1 MPAKRVSPKIRLV
14 LWIILTTVLSGV
26 IGLHAQA
33 PDSCAPIPAVKAAL
47 DELPSYPTPNQTM
60 PQFRAQ
66 KMARIQALLRQYPG
80 DVFVERAYIDFQSWT
95 PERDQV
101 IEHYKGLAGKNP
113 AGKNPDDARWL
124 YLYGLTLVGRQ
135 SAEAIK
141 LLGSAVAKDPTF
153 AWPHLKLAEIYT
165 SPNFL
170 NKEKSVSEV
179 KTFMNLCPASF
190 EGYQQLIQNE
200 DRGLQS
206 ASAQKL
212 RELLRA
218 RTDADAVGAYR
229 TLWSLEFKAR
239 PPAEYEPLRKNVA
252 EDIKHIRSLTLD
264 KRQSYSA
271 LEEGY
276 KLVDDQKQSDWAK
289 EERQRRFPSMWE
301 LAAADKWWKDHPSP
315 NAEDPPERRQAY
327 YSDVL
332 KETGAWLKLRPN
344 TTYIWW
350 QRLNAMEHLDSVPAA
365 EVQDFGERAVKVGE
379 SNAGPWGP
387 DSDMYLKVAAA
398 FSKKKI
404 QPTRVL
410 ELVHKGLQQLEAESK
425 QPPYDL
431 WAKRDNIEESNF
443 YRSSTRLQA
452 LAFETQAYIQLGDNQ
467 KAQQELSKIDQRF
480 EELKSLA
487 GTKEDRMKEYSSRQV
502 AYWELMARLAEAENH
517 KLDAMAYYEN
527 ALLTRLQA
535 GIKPE
540 PSEKDELAADAQ
552 KLWAALGGS
561 ADGWK
566 TWYALPAAELAAKS
580 TLTWQES
587 NESLPA
593 FEIAD
598 IKGKTWQLADLRGK
612 VVLLNVWASW

>member
-1 MPAKRVSPKIRLV
+1 MPATRVFPKIRLV

-47 DELPSYPTPNQTM
+47 DELPSYATPDQTM
-60 PQFRAQ
+60 PQFREQ

-80 DVFVERAYIDFQSWT
+80 DLFIERTYTDFQSWT

-101 IEHYKGLAGKNP
+101 IEHYKGLAE
-113 AGKNPDDARWL
+113 KNPDDARWL

-135 SAEAIK
+135 SPEAIK
-141 LLGSAVAKDPTF
+141 LLGSAMVKDPKF
-153 AWPHLKLAEIYT
+153 AWPHLKLAAIYT
-165 SPNFL
+165 APNFL
-170 NKEKSVSEV
+170 NKEKSVAEV
-179 KTFMNLCPASF
+179 KSFLNLCPASF
-190 EGYQQLIQNE
+190 EGYQQLIQSD

-212 RELLRA
+212 RDLLRA
-218 RTDADAVGAYR
+218 RTDPDAVGAYR

-239 PPAEYEPLRKNVA
+239 PPAEYEPLRKQVA
-252 EDIKHIRSLTLD
+252 EDIKRIRSLNLEE
-264 KRQSYSA
+264 KRQWYSA

-276 KLVDDQKQSDWAK
+276 KLVNDQKQSDWAK
-289 EERQRRFPSMWE
+289 AERQRRFPSMWE
-301 LAAADKWWKDHPSP
+301 LAAAEKWWKDQPRP
-315 NAEDPPERRQAY
+315 TAEDPLEKRQAY
-327 YSDVL
+327 YIDLL
-332 KETGAWLKLRPN
+332 KQTEQWVKQRPN

-350 QRLNAMEHLDSVPAA
+350 QRLNAMEHLEDVPLA

-387 DSDMYLKVAAA
+387 DSDIYLNVAAV

-404 QPTRVL
+404 QPARVV
-410 ELVHKGLQQLEAESK
+410 ELVHKGLEQLEAESK

-431 WAKRDNIEESNF
+431 WAKKDNIEESNF
-443 YRSSTRLQA
+443 YRSSTRLEA
-452 LAFETQAYIQLGDNQ
+452 LTFETQAYLQLGDNQ
-467 KAQQELSKIDQRF
+467 KAQQELAKIDQRLP
-480 EELKSLA
+480 ELKSLA
-487 GTKEDRMKEYSSRQV
+487 GTKEDRMKGYSSRQV
-502 AYWELMARLAEAENH
+502 AYWRLMARLAEAEH
-517 KLDAMAYYEN
+517 HQLDAMAYYEN

-540 PSEKDELAADAQ
+540 TGEKDELAADAQ
-552 KLWAALGGS
+552 KLWTTLGGS

-566 TWYALPAAELAAKS
+566 QWYARPAAELAAKS

-587 NESLPA
+587 NEPLPA